1 MINEHQKHGIVNR
14 LNEYVARYESA
25 KSASKSMKG
34 VSDATISQMLN
45 GNWDLISDKMWLNV
59 ASQVDYQER
68 EWHCVET
75 RDYKLLS
82 HLLRDAQTYSNV
94 FAVVGNAGSGK
105 SFTLRDYAKHNKRV
119 YLLQC
124 NEYWNRKMFMQEL
137 LSAMSR
143 DYSGYTVGE
152 MMGEVVRGLKTQ
164 HKPLILMDE
173 ADKLSDN
180 VMYFFITLYNQLEDH
195 CGIVMCATDH
205 LSKRINR
212 GIKLNKKG
220 YKEIYSRIGRR
231 FIELHGVGSVDI
243 QSLCIA
249 NGIADKKDIKE
260 VVEESEW
267 DLRRV
272 KRKIHALRMSS
283 SKAS

>member
-137 LSAMSR
+137 LSAMGR